1 MIRFAGLALK
11 PLLAKAA
18 RVALPQTGRGWAMDV
33 VPNTF
38 FAGLS
43 ALSLPEGTD
52 AGTRAGAFAEDM
64 ATSLPLSL
72 LGRVG
77 GYGMARGIG
86 RMRNRPLSQDSLDM
100 VQGLSG
106 AGLETVAWGSGLVP
120 RPFAQG
126 AWDRYNEQMQLE
138 QMQYQ
143 AMRDREI
150 RDQTLQELGGAGMLI
165 APFQQQLAG
174 SGLFGG
180 YG

>member
-18 RVALPQTGRGWAMDV
+18 RVALPQTGRGWATDV
-33 VPNTF
+33 VPNAL

-52 AGTRAGAFAEDM
+52 M
-64 ATSLPLSL
+64 ATRLGAAGEDLATSFPLSIA
-72 LGRVG
+72 GRVG

-86 RMRNRPLSQDSLDM
+86 KMRNRPLSRDSLDM

-106 AGLETVAWGSGLVP
+106 AGLEALAWGSGLVP

-126 AWDRYNEQMQLE
+126 AWDRYNEQMQQE
-138 QMQYQ
+138 QMQQQ
-143 AMRDREI
+143 AMRDQEI
-150 RDQTLQELGGAGMLI
+150 RNQTLRELGGAGMLI
-165 APFQQQLAG
+165 APFQQQLA
-174 SGLFGG
+174 SSDLFGG

>member
-33 VPNTF
+33 VPNAL

-43 ALSLPEGTD
+43 AFSLPEGTD
-52 AGTRAGAFAEDM
+52 MATRFGAAGEDL

-72 LGRVG
+72 AGRLG
-77 GYGMARGIG
+77 GYGMARGFG
-86 RMRNRPLSQDSLDM
+86 KMRKRPLSRDSLEM

-106 AGLETVAWGSGLVP
+106 AGLETIAWGSGLVP

-126 AWDRYNEQMQLE
+126 AWDRYNEQMQQE
-138 QMQYQ
+138 QMQQ
-143 AMRDREI
+143 LAMRDHEI
-150 RDQTLQELGGAGMLI
+150 RRQTLQELGGAGMLI

>member
-33 VPNTF
+33 VPNAL

-43 ALSLPEGTD
+43 TFSLPEGTD

-64 ATSLPLSL
+64 ATSLPLSWM
-72 LGRVG
+72 GRAG

-86 RMRNRPLSQDSLDM
+86 KMRKRPLSRDSLEM

-106 AGLETVAWGSGLVP
+106 AGLETIAWGSGLVP

-126 AWDRYNEQMQLE
+126 AWDRYNEQMQQE
-138 QMQYQ
+138 QMQQQ
-143 AMRDREI
+143 AMRDQEI
-150 RDQTLQELGGAGMLI
+150 RNQTLRELGGAGMLI